1 MKYILTN
8 IFEFSE
14 IGMVAMQKQKESNI
28 CGLYAIAATTAIAH
42 GSDLQFTE
50 DQMRNHLCKCFE
62 DGFLST
68 FPTL

>member
-1 MKYILTN
+1 
-8 IFEFSE
+8 
-14 IGMVAMQKQKESNI
+14 MVTMQKQKESNI
-28 CGLYAIAATTAIAH
+28 CELYAVAAATSIAH
-42 GSDLQFTE
+42 GKNPSDLQFNE